1 MTSCIGHYNICPIYY
16 ILWFIYYVLGLYFYP
31 ACLPKNTGYYTVRI
45 WAIPL
50 RFGFSRGFIPFL
62 YRVWGWCSVLFSLS
76 LTTLSQPPY
85 LVQGYGHICSL
96 DLYLLHLVSL
106 YTTIYIYLILYIVAS
121 ASSAPSPVTQTLYL
135 VYTTILPY
143 YISSTTISCISSYFD
158 PLYLV

>member
-1 MTSCIGHYNICPIYY
+1 MSY
-16 ILWFIYYVLGLYFYP
+16 ILYLVVYILCFGSIFLPSLFTQEYRILY
-31 ACLPKNTGYYTVRI
+31 CKNM
-45 WAIPL
+45 AIPL
-50 RFGFSRGFIPFL
+50 RFGFSRGFIPSL